1 MTEEQVTEAVK
12 QGIETLKPK
21 AMSAAKDVFNT
32 VLDAYSQ
39 GFWEGVGIAINCLWH
54 EADEEP
60 KKGKGII
67 VLYMKGLFL
76 EKGCYV
82 STQKLSDGSYE
93 MNLKDNKRN
102 ICVLGAEKWLYVKDL
117 LPKEEQQ

>member
-1 MTEEQVTEAVK
+1 MTEEQVREAVK

-60 KKGKGII
+60 KKGKPIATLTIHNDFIAGYGIA
-67 VLYMKGLFL
+67 
-76 EKGCYV
+76 
-82 STQKLSDGSYE
+82 DGGMTWE
-93 MNLKDNKRN
+93 EVKKFDD
-102 ICVLGAEKWLYVKDL
+102 VVKWLYVEDI
-117 LPKEEQQ
+117 LPKGK